1 MRKTFDWPTAAKNL
15 NAAVSLR
22 TEFSRNGLHNF
33 LENQGLPCSSGY
45 ITSLVAEHH
54 VVCNKGVYK
63 FTRDHF
69 NHVELERVMRV
80 NRAKVNSSVSKIQQ
94 AIDLLKA
101 NGFVIFKQI

>member
-1 MRKTFDWPTAAKNL
+1 MRRVFDWPAAAKNL

-22 TEFSRNGLHNF
+22 TEFSRNALHNF

-54 VVCNKGVYK
+54 VACSKGVYK

-69 NHVELERVMRV
+69 NHIELERVMRA
-80 NRAKVNSSVSKIQQ
+80 NRAKINSSANKIQQ

-101 NGFVIFKQI
+101 NGYIIYKQM